1 MERAD
6 AYSIARVI
14 AKAQGIA
21 SRCCSVNAARAFG
34 GDRVLP
40 ENRSG
45 VHRELLSSS
54 VISFCLGGL
63 RDRTDPRQLV
73 GLDSAGIRV
82 SLAASMDERPADRPP
97 VPPPVP
103 ATAIAA
109 KKPPPVGVRLETLQV
124 DSGLATRRLAAWW
137 QRAAAM
143 VIDWVTLGALSLLA
157 GAVLGFFTG
166 LTIAALGSRDIS
178 ATLVWRSVRWI
189 FWCLG
194 GAVMLTSALLML
206 GQPIL
211 RTGAFN
217 VDRAML
223 REAERSE
230 AVLPPSP
237 TYRQLEAYADQL
249 AAENRKL
256 RDSVRGSSWLNA
268 VTDFS
273 RTVGLTFGWAGV
285 YFTLCTAWWRG
296 RTLGKFVFGTR
307 VVRLDGRPLTTMD
320 TFTRYGGYAAGL
332 ATGMIGFARLLWD
345 PNRQAI
351 EDKIAGTV
359 VVRRR

>member
-1 MERAD
+1 MNVGPAGQSPG
-6 AYSIARVI
+6 APPAPANARV
-14 AKAQGIA
+14 
-21 SRCCSVNAARAFG
+21 
-34 GDRVLP
+34 
-40 ENRSG
+40 
-45 VHRELLSSS
+45 
-54 VISFCLGGL
+54 
-63 RDRTDPRQLV
+63 
-73 GLDSAGIRV
+73 
-82 SLAASMDERPADRPP
+82 
-97 VPPPVP
+97 
-103 ATAIAA
+103 AA
-109 KKPPPVGVRLETLQV
+109 KSAPAGVSLETLQV
-124 DSGLATRRLAAWW
+124 DPALAARRLAAVW

-143 VIDWVTLGALSLLA
+143 VIDGMTLGALSLLA
-157 GAVLGFFTG
+157 GPILGFCTG
-166 LTIAALGSRDIS
+166 LTVAALGARDVS
-178 ATLVWRSVRWI
+178 ATRVWRSVRWI
-189 FWCLG
+189 FWFLG
-194 GAVMLTSALLML
+194 GGVMVASALLML
-206 GQPIL
+206 GRPIL

-217 VDRAML
+217 LDRALL
-223 REAERSE
+223 REIERSE
-230 AVLPPSP
+230 AILPPSP

-296 RTLGKFVFGTR
+296 RTVGKLMVGTR

-351 EDKIAGTV
+351 EDRIAWTV
-359 VVRRR
+359 VVRRRWGNGARQRSGREC